1 MIDQIHNVDC
11 MEGFKSIP
19 DRSVDL
25 VVMDPPY
32 SFSRTEGAGVYGK
45 SRPYYKELK
54 GLANGVSNEILDVLM
69 EKMKAP
75 NIYIWCNKAQLRQL
89 FDYFE
94 DRDCFTDLLT
104 WHKSN
109 PIPTCCNKYLSD
121 TEYLFFA
128 KGKGVK
134 IYGSYETKRK
144 WYVSELNT
152 ADKKAYGHPTV
163 KPLNIIKNLII
174 NSSRGGDTVLDP
186 FIGSGTT
193 AVACKLTG
201 RHYIGF
207 EIDPDYYRT
216 ACERVRNTEV
226 REWF

>member
-32 SFSRTEGAGVYGK
+32 EMETSGGGAFGSSNRQYHGEITPLSKGITDGV
-45 SRPYYKELK
+45 
-54 GLANGVSNEILDVLM
+54 LDILM

-75 NIYIWCNKAQLRQL
+75 NIYIWCNKSQLRQYL
-89 FDYFE
+89 DYFD
-94 DRDCFTDLLT
+94 DRDCSVDILT
-104 WHKSN
+104 WHKTN
-109 PIPTCCNKYLSD
+109 PVPTCNNKYLSD
-121 TEYLFFA
+121 TEYCVFA
-128 KGKGVK
+128 RGKGVK